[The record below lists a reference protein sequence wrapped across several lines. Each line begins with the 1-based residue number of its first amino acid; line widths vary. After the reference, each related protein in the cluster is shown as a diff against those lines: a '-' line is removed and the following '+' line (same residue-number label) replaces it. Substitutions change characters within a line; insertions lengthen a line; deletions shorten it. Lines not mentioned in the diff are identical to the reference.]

1 MTGSVPYNPRMY
13 AWLRSMAAK
22 AALQVSPGL
31 SGASV
36 LCYHSIGINAAR
48 STIAPAVFESHI
60 AYVASRFEVVAPSE
74 LVRRLAARESVAGC
88 VSITFDDGYAD
99 NLAVALP
106 ILEKHRVPAGVF
118 VITSLI
124 GKSNIYTGGVEIPT
138 MDVGQLREAHARGI
152 ELLSHTRSH
161 RDLRDVPEAEFED
174 EFEGSRRAL
183 EAIVG
188 SPVPRI
194 VAFPKGR
201 SDERVR
207 AWLSDHG
214 WHAFGTR
221 AGIITSSSPQDDLER
236 NGVRRD
242 TSISEF
248 KMLLSDGVSLYERLR
263 ALR

>member
-1 MTGSVPYNPRMY
+1 MMGTVPYNPRMY
-13 AWLRSMAAK
+13 AWLRSWAAK
-22 AALQVSPGL
+22 AAVQVSPGL

-36 LCYHSIGINAAR
+36 LCYHSIGDNAAR
-48 STIAPAVFESHI
+48 STIAADVFESQV
-60 AYVASRFEVVAPSE
+60 AYVASRFEVIAPSE
-74 LVRRLAARESVAGC
+74 LVRRLDADESVAGC

-99 NLAVALP
+99 NLTTALP
-106 ILEKHRVPAGVF
+106 ILEKYRVPAGVF

-124 GKSNIYTGGVEIPT
+124 GKSNIYAGGVQIPT
-138 MDVGQLREAHARGI
+138 MDAGQLREAHARGL
-152 ELLSHTRSH
+152 EVLSHTRSH
-161 RDLRDVPEAEFED
+161 RDLRDVPETDFEV
-174 EFEGSRRAL
+174 EFEGSRREL

-207 AWLSDHG
+207 SWLSDHE

-221 AGIITSSSPQDDLER
+221 TGIITPSSPRNALER

-248 KMLLSDGVSLYERLR
+248 KMLLSDGVSIYERLR